1 MKFFPRVILLSLLFC
16 LVSFASLSAEDTHV
30 NTLVEKG
37 ELLIQQEA
45 YPAGI
50 AVLETALTKDPENI
64 KALSTLLEACDA
76 YSQKLIS
83 QNRFDQ
89 AQVYLKK
96 MEDVMG
102 KIDQI
107 PPREFSSG
115 ELRNQSRVKREMASA
130 KSFLSDSDQAR
141 QIDVMTLNAG
151 RELYNEAVEH
161 FNKRQYEMA
170 ESMLKE
176 SVDQDPTNPYAYELL
191 GEIANLNHDLDTAES
206 YYKKAF
212 SLNPDSKLREKYEKL
227 VREKD
232 IDKEHQQYSDE
243 HFIIRY
249 KRSENLEGSKI
260 RDFLR
265 DAYRA
270 ISQDFGHYPK
280 YKIPIVF
287 YDRSEYESL
296 MGSVPHWSG
305 ALYDGKIR
313 LPVYGSVITSTRE
326 QDLKKLI
333 YHELAHAFVLD
344 LSRMQCP
351 VWLNEGLAQY
361 EENKVTPIN
370 LDLLAN
376 AVRTKTLVA
385 MGELIYEDVAKISSQ
400 GRAVLFYLE
409 SFSFVTYLIE
419 HSRFYNLK
427 QFLIELGK
435 STPFLDAFEKAF
447 ERTFKD
453 FSGEWQRDL
462 EQRYSG

>member
-1 MKFFPRVILLSLLFC
+1 M
-16 LVSFASLSAEDTHV
+16 
-30 NTLVEKG
+30 NTLIEKG
-37 ELLIQQEA
+37 DLLVQQEA

-50 AVLETALTKDPENI
+50 AVLETVLKKDPKNVRALNI
-64 KALSTLLEACDA
+64 LLTACDA
-76 YSQKLIS
+76 YSQKLMS
-83 QNRFDQ
+83 QNHFDQ

-96 MEDVMG
+96 MKDTMS

-115 ELRNQSRVKREMASA
+115 ELQNQSRVKREMASA
-130 KSFLSDSDQAR
+130 KSFLLDPDPAR
-141 QIDVMTLNAG
+141 QIDIVTLNAG
-151 RELYNEAVEH
+151 RELYNEAVGY
-161 FNKRQYEMA
+161 FNKHQYEVA
-170 ESMLKE
+170 ENMLKE
-176 SVDQDPTNPYAYELL
+176 SVGQDPTNPYAYELL
-191 GEIANLNHDLDTAES
+191 GEIANLNHDLVTAEN

-212 SLNPDSKLREKYEKL
+212 SLNPNLKLREKYEKL

-249 KRSENLEGSKI
+249 KQSENLEGSKI

-270 ISQDFGHYPK
+270 ISQDFGYYPK
-280 YKIPIVF
+280 YKVPVVL

-313 LPVYGSVITSTRE
+313 LPVYGSVAIPTRE

-333 YHELAHAFVLD
+333 HHELTHAFILD
-344 LSRMQCP
+344 LSRMKCP

-361 EENKVTPIN
+361 EENKIMPIP
-370 LDLLAN
+370 LDLLVK
-376 AVRTKTLVA
+376 AVRTKTLIA
-385 MGELIYEDVAKISSQ
+385 MDELIYEDVAKISSQ
-400 GRAVLFYLE
+400 DKAVLFYLE
-409 SFSFVTYLIE
+409 SFSFATYLIDR
-419 HSRFYNLK
+419 SRLYNMK
-427 QFLIELGK
+427 QLLAELGK
-435 STPFLDAFEKAF
+435 STPFLEAFEKAF
-447 ERTFKD
+447 GRSFKD

-462 EQRYSG
+462 ERRYRR